1 MAADFVL
8 WKFQSNN
15 SIFQDQINQIQN
27 CDNFDETLQTKGLGI
42 GGYKGKDTFI
52 IDLNKIF
59 KNGVDLTLTKRNVLE
74 VIVSIYMILSE
85 SYYQKLFNSKK
96 FCFWKS
102 LKGWLECY

>member
-42 GGYKGKDTFI
+42 GGYKEKDTLI
-52 IDLNKIF
+52 IDLNKIL

-74 VIVSIYMILSE
+74 VIVNIYMILSE

>member
-1 MAADFVL
+1 M
-8 WKFQSNN
+8 KSNN
-15 SIFQDQINQIQN
+15 SVFQDQINQIQN
-27 CDNFDETLQTKGLGI
+27 CDNFDE
-42 GGYKGKDTFI
+42 I

-85 SYYQKLFNSKK
+85 SYYQKLFNSK